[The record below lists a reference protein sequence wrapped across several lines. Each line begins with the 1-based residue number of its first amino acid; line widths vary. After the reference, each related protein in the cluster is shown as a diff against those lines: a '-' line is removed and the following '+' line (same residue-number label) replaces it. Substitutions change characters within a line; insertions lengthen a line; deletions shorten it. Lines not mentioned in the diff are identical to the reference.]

1 MLNDQLLLA
10 QAGSRTLFEWGRV
23 QSPVDLL
30 APAAAMA
37 VVLTLV
43 VYLYRRDG
51 VELPAA
57 VRWLLTVLRMAAF
70 LALLAI
76 YLQPQWRNEVDQV
89 QNSRVVLLADTS
101 ISMGLHDAEE
111 TPVPAE
117 PSRAQRLAAALGRGD
132 WLDRL
137 RRKHDVV
144 LVRFDQ
150 DAPRLL
156 SLNKLAEGQRV
167 AQAPSAG
174 SPEATDAQPGAA
186 VPHRNQNV
194 AQPPSPGISATDDEK
209 LDFEEA
215 LAPRG
220 AETRLGQA
228 LRQWIDAER
237 SSPLS
242 GIVVFTDGQHNAGL
256 DPAVAIAQAR
266 DARVPVYTVGIGSL
280 TQPVNVRISDL
291 QAPPRAFPGD
301 RYTVTGFLQAQG
313 LAGKAVTV
321 ELESRDA
328 TGPAGA
334 EGKLE
339 ATQDVT
345 LGGDGEVV
353 PVRFEL
359 TPAEAGRR
367 TLRLRVRPPAAD
379 RNPSDNQQEADV
391 EIVDRKTRVL
401 LFAGGPTR
409 EYQFLRNQL
418 RRDRDVVVDVLL
430 QSGASGISQ
439 DAHEILDAFP
449 NTLEALFD
457 YDALVAFDPDWR
469 QLSAAQQELVERWV
483 SDQAGGVIA
492 IAGPVFTDHWAQD
505 ASLNKIRGLY
515 PVEFHRRLTLLGDS
529 RHEADEP
536 WPVEFTRDGLEAE
549 FLWIEDSLTASVQ
562 AWADFPGVYGHYSV
576 RGPKP
581 AATVYAYFS
590 DPRAAEAGQKPVYMA
605 GQFFGAG
612 RVFYLGSGEMW
623 RLRAIDDAYF
633 ERFYTKL
640 IRHVSQGRL
649 LRGSQRGV
657 LLVERDR
664 YFLGGTV
671 DVRAQLTDNRLAPLD
686 VPRVPLEIT
695 LPDTTRQ
702 TIQLLAD
709 PTKKGGYRGQFTV
722 RKEGTYLLELSPPD
736 SDELISRRI
745 QVKMPELER
754 EHPER
759 NDALLSEIARQT
771 GGVYYVGLEAALAET
786 PGSSGAKP
794 LLSVLRDASRTVTT
808 ISSPTPLWS
817 NAWTMCAVCGLLCLE
832 WLIRRLAKLA

>member
-1 MLNDQLLLA
+1 MPTNGPLLA
-10 QAGSRTLFEWGRV
+10 QAASRTIFEWGRI
-23 QSPVDLL
+23 QSPADLL
-30 APAAAMA
+30 APVLATA
-37 VVLTLV
+37 VVLSLV

-51 VELPAA
+51 VELSAP
-57 VRWLLTVLRMAAF
+57 VRWLLTALRVVAF

-76 YLQPQWRNEVDQV
+76 YLQPQWRNEIDQV

-117 PSRAQRLAAALGRGD
+117 PSRAQRVAAALGRGD

-144 LVRFDQ
+144 LARFDQ
-150 DAPRLL
+150 DAPRVL
-156 SLNKLAEGQRV
+156 SLDKLADGQ
-167 AQAPSAG
+167 P
-174 SPEATDAQPGAA
+174 
-186 VPHRNQNV
+186 V
-194 AQPPSPGISATDDEK
+194 AQPPSADSSATDDEK

-266 DARVPVYTVGIGSL
+266 EARVPVYTVGIGSL

-291 QAPPRAFPGD
+291 QAPPRAYPGD

-328 TGPAGA
+328 AGPAAA
-334 EGKLE
+334 EAKLE
-339 ATQDVT
+339 GTQEVT

-353 PVRFEL
+353 PARFEL

-418 RRDRDVVVDVLL
+418 RRDRDVMVDVLL

-449 NTLEALFD
+449 NTPEALFE
-457 YDALVAFDPDWR
+457 YDVLVAFDPDWR
-469 QLSAAQQELVERWV
+469 QLTSAQQELVERWV
-483 SDQAGGVIA
+483 SDQAGGMVV

-505 ASLNKIRGLY
+505 ASLSKIRGLY

-536 WPVEFTRDGLEAE
+536 WPIEFSRDGLEAE

-581 AATVYAYFS
+581 AATVYGYFS
-590 DPRAAEAGQKPVYMA
+590 DPRAAEAGQKPVYLA

-671 DVRAQLTDNRLAPLD
+671 DVRAQLTDSRLAPLD
-686 VPRVPLEIT
+686 LPRVPLEIT

-709 PTKKGGYRGQFTV
+709 PTKKGGYRGQFTA

-736 SDELISRRI
+736 GDELISRRV

-786 PGSSGAKP
+786 PGSTGAKP
-794 LLSVLRDASRTVTT
+794 LLAVLRDASRTVTT
-808 ISSPTPLWS
+808 ISLPTPLWS
-817 NAWTMCAVCGLLCLE
+817 NAWTMCTVCGLLCLE

>member
-1 MLNDQLLLA
+1 MPTDRRLVA
-10 QAGSRTLFEWGRV
+10 QTASRTLFEWGRV
-23 QSPVDLL
+23 QSPIDVLPPL
-30 APAAAMA
+30 AVTA

-76 YLQPQWRNEVDQV
+76 YLQPQWRNEIDQV

-101 ISMGLHDAEE
+101 ISMGLHDSEE

-117 PSRAQRLAAALGRGD
+117 PSRAQRLAAALGQVD
-132 WLDRL
+132 WLEQL

-150 DAPRLL
+150 DAPGLL
-156 SLNKLAEGQRV
+156 SLNKLADGQ
-167 AQAPSAG
+167 A
-174 SPEATDAQPGAA
+174 
-186 VPHRNQNV
+186 V
-194 AQPPSPGISATDDEK
+194 AQPPSAGSSAADDEK
-209 LDFEEA
+209 LDFDEA
-215 LAPRG
+215 LSPRG

-237 SSPLS
+237 TSPLS

-266 DARVPVYTVGIGSL
+266 EARVPIYTVGIGSL

-291 QAPPRAFPGD
+291 QAPPLAYPGD

-328 TGPAGA
+328 SGPAAA

-353 PVRFEL
+353 PVLFEL
-359 TPAEAGRR
+359 TPTEAGRR

-439 DAHEILDAFP
+439 DAQEILDAFP
-449 NTLEALFD
+449 NTPEALFE

-469 QLSAAQQELVERWV
+469 QLSAAQQELVDRWV
-483 SDQAGGVIA
+483 SDQAGGMIA

-505 ASLNKIRGLY
+505 ASLGKIRSLY

-536 WPVEFTRDGLEAE
+536 WPIEFTRDGLEAE

-576 RGPKP
+576 RGAKP

-590 DPRAAEAGQKPVYMA
+590 DPRAAEAGQKPVYLI

-612 RVFYLGSGEMW
+612 RVFYLGSG
-623 RLRAIDDAYF
+623 
-633 ERFYTKL
+633 
-640 IRHVSQGRL
+640 
-649 LRGSQRGV
+649 
-657 LLVERDR
+657 
-664 YFLGGTV
+664 
-671 DVRAQLTDNRLAPLD
+671 
-686 VPRVPLEIT
+686 
-695 LPDTTRQ
+695 
-702 TIQLLAD
+702 
-709 PTKKGGYRGQFTV
+709 
-722 RKEGTYLLELSPPD
+722 
-736 SDELISRRI
+736 
-745 QVKMPELER
+745 
-754 EHPER
+754 
-759 NDALLSEIARQT
+759 
-771 GGVYYVGLEAALAET
+771 
-786 PGSSGAKP
+786 
-794 LLSVLRDASRTVTT
+794 
-808 ISSPTPLWS
+808 
-817 NAWTMCAVCGLLCLE
+817 
-832 WLIRRLAKLA
+832 

>member
-1 MLNDQLLLA
+1 MLTDGLLFA
-10 QAGSRTLFEWGRV
+10 QATSRTIFEWGRL

-30 APAAAMA
+30 PALAVTAA
-37 VVLTLV
+37 VLALV
-43 VYLYRRDG
+43 VYLYLRDG
-51 VELPAA
+51 AELRGP
-57 VRWLLTVLRMAAF
+57 VRWLLTALRIVAF

-76 YLQPQWRNEVDQV
+76 YLQPQWRNEIDQV

-101 ISMGLHDAEE
+101 ISMGLHDVEE

-144 LVRFDQ
+144 LARFDQ

-156 SLNKLAEGQRV
+156 SLNKRPAEPASRS
-167 AQAPSAG
+167 SA
-174 SPEATDAQPGAA
+174 
-186 VPHRNQNV
+186 
-194 AQPPSPGISATDDEK
+194 DDNEK
-209 LDFEEA
+209 LDYDEA
-215 LAPRG
+215 LSPRG
-220 AETRLGQA
+220 PETRLGQA

-237 SSPLS
+237 ALPLA
-242 GIVVFTDGQHNAGL
+242 GVVVFSDGQHNAGV
-256 DPAVAIAQAR
+256 DPAVAVAQAR

-280 TQPVNVRISDL
+280 VQPVNVRISDF
-291 QAPPRAFPGD
+291 QAPPRAYPGD

-313 LAGKAVTV
+313 LAGKSVTV

-328 TGPAGA
+328 AGLAGA

-339 ATQDVT
+339 GAQEIT
-345 LGGDGEVV
+345 LGGDGEIL

-359 TPAEAGRR
+359 TPTEAGRR
-367 TLRLRVRPPAAD
+367 TLKLRVRPPAAD

-401 LFAGGPTR
+401 LFAGGPMR

-418 RRDRDVVVDVLL
+418 RRDRDIVVDVLL

-449 NTLEALFD
+449 STPETLFA

-469 QLSAAQQELVERWV
+469 QLTPAQQELVERWV
-483 SDQAGGVIA
+483 SEQAGGLIVV
-492 IAGPVFTDHWAQD
+492 AGPVYTDLWAQD
-505 ASLNKIRGLY
+505 AALGKIRSLY

-529 RHEADEP
+529 RHDADEP
-536 WPVEFTRDGLEAE
+536 WPIEFTRDGMEAE
-549 FLWIEDSLTASVQ
+549 FLWIEDSLTDSVR

-581 AATVYAYFS
+581 AAAVYGYFS
-590 DPRAAEAGQKPVYMA
+590 DPRAAEGGQKPVYLA

-623 RLRAIDDAYF
+623 RLRAQDDAFF

-640 IRHVSQGRL
+640 LRHVSQGRL

-671 DVRAQLTDNRLAPLD
+671 DVRAQLTDSRLAPLE

-695 LPDTTRQ
+695 LPDTTHQ
-702 TIQLLAD
+702 AIQLLAD
-709 PTKKGGYRGQFTV
+709 PTKAGGYRGQFTV
-722 RKEGTYLLELSPPD
+722 RKEGTYLLEIPVPE
-736 SDELISRRI
+736 SDERLSRRI

-754 EHPER
+754 ENPQR

-771 GGVYYVGLEAALAET
+771 GGLYYVGLEAALGESKG
-786 PGSSGAKP
+786 PSGPKP
-794 LLSVLRDASRTVTT
+794 LLEVLRDASRTVTT

-817 NAWTMCAVCGLLCLE
+817 NAWTMCGLCGVLCLE

>member
-1 MLNDQLLLA
+1 MQPDQLLLA
-10 QAGSRTLFEWGRV
+10 EATSRTIFEWGRV

-30 APAAAMA
+30 APLAATA
-37 VVLTLV
+37 VVLALV

-51 VELPAA
+51 VELRGP
-57 VRWLLTVLRMAAF
+57 VRWLLTALRMAAF

-89 QNSRVVLLADTS
+89 QNSRVVVLADTS
-101 ISMGLHDAEE
+101 ISMGLHDVEE

-117 PSRAQRLAAALGRGD
+117 PSRAQRLAAALGRGN

-144 LVRFDQ
+144 LARFDQ
-150 DAPRLL
+150 ESPRLL
-156 SLNKLAEGQRV
+156 SLNKRADESTTSSQT
-167 AQAPSAG
+167 A
-174 SPEATDAQPGAA
+174 
-186 VPHRNQNV
+186 
-194 AQPPSPGISATDDEK
+194 DDEK

-220 AETRLGQA
+220 AETRLGHA
-228 LRQWIDAER
+228 LKQWIDAER
-237 SSPLS
+237 TSPLS
-242 GIVVFTDGQHNAGL
+242 GVVVFTDGQHNAGL
-256 DPAVAIAQAR
+256 DPAAAVEQAR
-266 DARVPVYTVGIGSL
+266 EARVPIYAVGIGSL

-291 QAPPRAFPGD
+291 QSPPRAYPGD

-313 LAGKAVTV
+313 LAGKSVTV

-328 TGPAGA
+328 TEKAAA

-339 ATQDVT
+339 ATQEVT

-359 TPAEAGRR
+359 TPTEAGRR
-367 TLRLRVRPPAAD
+367 TLKLRVRPPAAD

-418 RRDRDVVVDVLL
+418 RRDRDVVVDVFL
-430 QSGASGISQ
+430 QSGAAGISQ
-439 DAHEILDAFP
+439 DAHTILDAFP
-449 NTLEALFD
+449 TTPEALFE

-469 QLSAAQQELVERWV
+469 QLSATQQELVERWV
-483 SDQAGGVIA
+483 SDQAGGLIV
-492 IAGPVFTDHWAQD
+492 IAGPVYTDHWAQD
-505 ASLNKIRGLY
+505 AALGKIRGLY

-536 WPVEFTRDGLEAE
+536 WPIEFTRDGAEAE
-549 FLWIEDSLTASVQ
+549 FLWIEDSLSASVR

-576 RGPKP
+576 RGAKP
-581 AATVYAYFS
+581 AATVYAYFA
-590 DPRAAEAGQKPVYMA
+590 DPRAAEAGQKPVYLV

-623 RLRAIDDAYF
+623 RLRAKDDAYF

-640 IRHVSQGRL
+640 LRHVSQGRL

-671 DVRAQLTDNRLAPLD
+671 DVRAQLADSRLAPLEL
-686 VPRVPLEIT
+686 PRVPLEIT
-695 LPDTTRQ
+695 LPDTTHQ
-702 TIQLLAD
+702 SIQLLAD

-722 RKEGTYLLELSPPD
+722 RKEGTYLLELPVPD
-736 SDELISRRI
+736 SDERLSRRV

-754 EHPER
+754 EHPQR

-771 GGVYYVGLEAALAET
+771 GGLYYVGLEAALGENRGPSA
-786 PGSSGAKP
+786 SKP
-794 LLSVLRDASRTVTT
+794 LIEVLRDASRTVTT
-808 ISSPTPLWS
+808 ISTPTPLWS
-817 NAWTMCAVCGLLCLE
+817 NAWTMCALCGLLCLE

>member
-1 MLNDQLLLA
+1 MPTNGPLLA
-10 QAGSRTLFEWGRV
+10 QAASRTIFEWGRI
-23 QSPVDLL
+23 QSPADLL
-30 APAAAMA
+30 APVLATA
-37 VVLTLV
+37 VVLSLV

-51 VELPAA
+51 VELSAP
-57 VRWLLTVLRMAAF
+57 VRWLLTALRVVAF

-76 YLQPQWRNEVDQV
+76 YLQPQWRNEIDQV

-117 PSRAQRLAAALGRGD
+117 PSRAQRVAAALGRGD

-144 LVRFDQ
+144 LARFDQ
-150 DAPRLL
+150 DAPRVL
-156 SLNKLAEGQRV
+156 SLDKLADGQ
-167 AQAPSAG
+167 P
-174 SPEATDAQPGAA
+174 
-186 VPHRNQNV
+186 V
-194 AQPPSPGISATDDEK
+194 AQPPLADSSATDDEK

-266 DARVPVYTVGIGSL
+266 EARVPVYTVGIGSL

-291 QAPPRAFPGD
+291 QAPPRAYPGD

-328 TGPAGA
+328 AGPAAA
-334 EGKLE
+334 EAKLE
-339 ATQDVT
+339 GTQEVT

-353 PVRFEL
+353 PARFEL

-418 RRDRDVVVDVLL
+418 RRDRDVMVDVLL

-449 NTLEALFD
+449 NTPEALFE
-457 YDALVAFDPDWR
+457 YDVLVAFDPDWR
-469 QLSAAQQELVERWV
+469 QLTSAQQELVERWV
-483 SDQAGGVIA
+483 SDQAGGMVV

-505 ASLNKIRGLY
+505 ASLSKIRGLY

-536 WPVEFTRDGLEAE
+536 WPIEFSRDGLEAE

-581 AATVYAYFS
+581 AATVYGYFS
-590 DPRAAEAGQKPVYMA
+590 DPRAAEAGQKPVYLA

-671 DVRAQLTDNRLAPLD
+671 DVRAQLTDSRLAPLD
-686 VPRVPLEIT
+686 LPRVPLEIT

-709 PTKKGGYRGQFTV
+709 PTKKGGYRGQFTA

-736 SDELISRRI
+736 GDELISRRV

-786 PGSSGAKP
+786 PGSTGAKP
-794 LLSVLRDASRTVTT
+794 LLAVLRDASRTVTT
-808 ISSPTPLWS
+808 ISLPTPLWS
-817 NAWTMCAVCGLLCLE
+817 NAWTMCTVCGLLCLE

>member
-1 MLNDQLLLA
+1 MPTNGPLLA
-10 QAGSRTLFEWGRV
+10 QAASRTLFEWGRV
-23 QSPVDLL
+23 QSPADLL
-30 APAAAMA
+30 APVLATA

-51 VELPAA
+51 VELSAA

-76 YLQPQWRNEVDQV
+76 YLQPQWRNEIDQV

-101 ISMGLHDAEE
+101 ISMGLHDAEA

-117 PSRAQRLAAALGRGD
+117 PSRAQRVAAALGRGD

-144 LVRFDQ
+144 LARFDQ
-150 DAPRLL
+150 DAPRVL
-156 SLNKLAEGQRV
+156 SLDKRAGGQPV
-167 AQAPSAG
+167 IQPPSAG
-174 SPEATDAQPGAA
+174 S
-186 VPHRNQNV
+186 
-194 AQPPSPGISATDDEK
+194 SATDDEK

-266 DARVPVYTVGIGSL
+266 EARVPIYTVGIGSL

-291 QAPPRAFPGD
+291 QAPPRAYPGD

-328 TGPAGA
+328 AGPAAA
-334 EGKLE
+334 EAKLE
-339 ATQDVT
+339 GTQEVT

-353 PVRFEL
+353 PARFEL

-418 RRDRDVVVDVLL
+418 RRDREVVVDVLL

-449 NTLEALFD
+449 NTPEALFE

-469 QLSAAQQELVERWV
+469 QLTSAQQELVERWA
-483 SDQAGGVIA
+483 SDQAGGMIV

-505 ASLNKIRGLY
+505 ASLSKIRGLY

-536 WPVEFTRDGLEAE
+536 WPIEFSRDGLEAE

-581 AATVYAYFS
+581 AATVYGYFS
-590 DPRAAEAGQKPVYMA
+590 DPRAAEAGQKPVYLA

-671 DVRAQLTDNRLAPLD
+671 DVRAQLTDSRLAPLD
-686 VPRVPLEIT
+686 LPRVPLEIT

-709 PTKKGGYRGQFTV
+709 PTKKGGYRGQFTA

-736 SDELISRRI
+736 GDELISRRV
-745 QVKMPELER
+745 QVKMPERER

-771 GGVYYVGLEAALAET
+771 GGVYYVGLEAAVAET
-786 PGSSGAKP
+786 PGSTGAKP
-794 LLSVLRDASRTVTT
+794 LLAVLRDASRTVTT
-808 ISSPTPLWS
+808 ISLPTPLWS
-817 NAWTMCAVCGLLCLE
+817 NAWTMCTVCGLLCLE